1 MYESYLRLYLILL
14 GCMHGIRVMLKEQC
28 NFPLVFFS
36 VSQAIFAADMIVVMA
51 NGLIKWFG
59 TPKSFLATPYS
70 RISKPDNSSPTSFA
84 ASVKDK
90 TPMVTCELKPDAVLE
105 DSVVCYEETKD
116 RVEEEARKQGK
127 VELGVYK

>member
-1 MYESYLRLYLILL
+1 
-14 GCMHGIRVMLKEQC
+14 MLKEQC
-28 NFPLVFFS
+28 NFPFVSFS
-36 VSQAIFAADMIVVMA
+36 VSHAIAVADMIVVMA

-59 TPKSFLATPYS
+59 TLESFLATPYS

-90 TPMVTCELKPDAVLE
+90 TPMVTCELKTDDILE
-105 DSVVCYEETKD
+105 DLVVSYEETTD
-116 RVEEEARKQGK
+116 QVEEEARKQGK